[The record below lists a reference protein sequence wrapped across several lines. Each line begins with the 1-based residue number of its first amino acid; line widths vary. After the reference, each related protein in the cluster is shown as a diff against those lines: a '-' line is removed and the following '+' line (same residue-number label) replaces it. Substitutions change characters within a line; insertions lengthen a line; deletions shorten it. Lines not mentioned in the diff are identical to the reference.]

1 MNVTVMVP
9 PTLKGAVDGR
19 GRLDLGVPPSADL
32 GDLVESLFKLY
43 PKLALHMASEK
54 RPTRP
59 TLNLFVSEQ
68 MLQQFAQS
76 SFGLREGQKLYLS
89 AAPLRREA

>member
-9 PTLKGAVDGR
+9 LTLKGAVDGR
-19 GRLDLGVPPSADL
+19 GRLDLGVPPFADL
-32 GDLVESLFKLY
+32 GDVLESLFRLY

-54 RPTRP
+54 RSARA

-68 MLQQFAQS
+68 MLKDFDRRRFA
-76 SFGLREGQKLYLS
+76 LREGQMLYLS
-89 AAPLRREA
+89 AAPLRRDA